1 MMGRVGPPPNDTT
14 RLEPPADLR
23 FRRRL
28 GLTGALRELI
38 GARHLV
44 AILTERQFRIRYKQ
58 ASLGVAWALLTPALY
73 LAVFT
78 LVFQRATHIDTGGAD
93 YAVYA
98 YLGLVPWTF
107 FSTAV
112 SNGALSLVGNVPLL
126 NKVYCPREVFPLSAV
141 GAAII
146 DTVIASGLLVVL
158 LIVRGVVPEA
168 TSWWAIPLLA
178 VALAHTSAVVL
189 FVAVLTVYFRDVRHL
204 LPVLLQVGLFATP
217 VAYGLDE
224 IPSDWRPL
232 YVAANP
238 LGIVIDGLRRSV
250 LGGTAPDLQLL
261 AIGSVTAGGGLALAY
276 FLFKRFE
283 LGIAD
288 VA

>member
-1 MMGRVGPPPNDTT
+1 VANAREDTATLGPP
-14 RLEPPADLR
+14 EELR

-28 GLTGALRELI
+28 GVVGAVKELV
-38 GARHLV
+38 GARALV
-44 AILTERQFRIRYKQ
+44 ATLTERQFRIRYKQ

-73 LAVFT
+73 LVAFT
-78 LVFQRATHIDTGGAD
+78 LVFQRATDVDTGGAD

-112 SNGALSLVGNVPLL
+112 TNGALSLVGNVSLL

-141 GAAII
+141 GAAAI
-146 DTVIASGLLVVL
+146 DAAIASGLLVVL
-158 LIVRGVVPEA
+158 FFIRGVTPEPS
-168 TSWWAIPLLA
+168 SWWVIPLLGLAA
-178 VALAHTSAVVL
+178 VFTCEVVL
-189 FVAVLTVYFRDVRHL
+189 IISILTVYFRDARHL

-217 VAYGLDE
+217 VAYGLGE
-224 IPSDWRPL
+224 IPSSWRPL
-232 YVAANP
+232 YVAINP
-238 LGIVIDGLRRSV
+238 LGVVIDGMRRAV
-250 LGGTAPDLQLL
+250 LDGRAPDLELL
-261 AIGSVTAGGGLALAY
+261 ALGSGTAGAGLVIAY
-276 FLFKRFE
+276 VLFKRFE